1 MRSKKRTQDLIVF
14 LAVLTVGTILALY
27 DAQSSLLATV
37 SVIVTDL
44 YTDLRGNR
52 RRRGKETR
60 RKGQRGARTD

>member
-37 SVIVTDL
+37 SVIVTGL

-52 RRRGKETR
+52 RGRGKETR
-60 RKGQRGARTD
+60 RKGQRGARPD